1 MVLLLVLGWD
11 GIANNEGCWLLKL
24 SITCLEM
31 ICCQLK
37 VYLKHLTSAP
47 TVSDDVSDLSRRF
60 HNNIQFVWIKSWLG
74 RNFHR
79 PTLALRVLWSITVVI
94 NTFQIWKLL
103 NKTSHRQNTSY
114 NPFCFLKDISGEL
127 FLNMTNWT
135 ATTLSG
141 VFQYYKNSLQV
152 QLYRTYVHYRGD
164 NWQFIVKILI
174 KMVAQVDMIMW

>member
-1 MVLLLVLGWD
+1 MEWDCKQWRLLVTEAINYMFGDDL
-11 GIANNEGCWLLKL
+11 L
-24 SITCLEM
+24 SIESLS
-31 ICCQLK
+31 QAS
-37 VYLKHLTSAP
+37 YFS

-135 ATTLSG
+135 VTTLSG